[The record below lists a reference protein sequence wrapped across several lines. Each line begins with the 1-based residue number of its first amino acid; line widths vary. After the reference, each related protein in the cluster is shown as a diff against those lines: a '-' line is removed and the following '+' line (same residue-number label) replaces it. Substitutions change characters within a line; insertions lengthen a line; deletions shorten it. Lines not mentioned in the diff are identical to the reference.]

1 MLDVMMEEYQD
12 IVRNTTFAHIWRSPG
27 WNLLK
32 MFEDDEPL
40 TFRNSAISGVPIKYL
55 EGRSDDSETLLSFML
70 DAPRYIP
77 LPSILSNG
85 RVLSGEL
92 MNAMRAN
99 PLDTSRGLVFP
110 TVNNM
115 SHGANLIHHLAVSR
129 DSFVFEL
136 WRSMRTRFQRIQ
148 SSHPHFSAVRV
159 RRRVIREMMA
169 RFDQGKVSRVMSFL
183 LIPFLSIYKT
193 AADIPSIYH
202 LSLHT
207 ETMDTDILGEQDD
220 LEEGV
225 IFMNRLRKSSTH
237 LEKWRI
243 GLVGKLPAF
252 WASLCRYRCRQDS
265 RHLGE

>member
-169 RFDQGKVSRVMSFL
+169 SSRPV
-183 LIPFLSIYKT
+183 
-193 AADIPSIYH
+193 H
-202 LSLHT
+202 LSPLLHT

-220 LEEGV
+220 LEEGSD
-225 IFMNRLRKSSTH
+225 LYESSS
-237 LEKWRI
+237 E
-243 GLVGKLPAF
+243 VF
-252 WASLCRYRCRQDS
+252 DS
-265 RHLGE
+265 LGEVEDWAGGQAPSILGEPMSLSLQTGQPAPG